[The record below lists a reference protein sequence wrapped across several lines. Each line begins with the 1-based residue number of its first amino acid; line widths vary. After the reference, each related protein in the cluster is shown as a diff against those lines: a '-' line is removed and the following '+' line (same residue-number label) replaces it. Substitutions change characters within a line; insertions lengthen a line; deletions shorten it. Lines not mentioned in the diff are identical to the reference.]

1 MKSIDN
7 KKAQNLDGTGLDVAN
22 LRKVNMSNLTQNFVN
37 PNNQPLVIGEF
48 SIRQDE
54 DGRYSLADLHK
65 ASGALKKHQPTN
77 FLRVEQTR
85 ELITEIE
92 NSSNLQSL
100 DIDHSSNMRSAVK
113 VINGGNNRGT
123 YVVKELVYSYAMWIS
138 AKFHLMVIRAYD
150 SMVMK
155 ILGSKSEQVLI
166 TDKTTKKERVPL
178 KDAVNMLVGKAQ
190 FLNYSDAYK
199 LIHHRF
205 DVDHIEDI
213 PQDQIPAAVEY
224 VHHLIGE
231 YIPKVERIDPEQK
244 SLELLA
250 ADTTNKVMD
259 YFHAL
264 HSEIKR
270 LKGTSPEYPNFDKET
285 IVQAV
290 VTRMVDS
297 SRMLLTFDGRTGKPN
312 VSFIP
317 SSSWILSSDNIAKII
332 GDPCGPKKELLPDIV
347 QAAMSRLVK

>member
-1 MKSIDN
+1 
-7 KKAQNLDGTGLDVAN
+7 
-22 LRKVNMSNLTQNFVN
+22 MSNLTQNLVN
-37 PNNQPLVIGEF
+37 PNNQPLVIGDF

-54 DGRYSLADLHK
+54 DGRYCLNDLHK
-65 ASGALKKHQPTN
+65 ASGGLEKHKPTRFIRNQQTQALI
-77 FLRVEQTR
+77 V
-85 ELITEIE
+85 EIE
-92 NSSNLQSL
+92 QGANLHLDHLDDIQVCKGGITPLDERPNMVFAIKTFHGGINS
-100 DIDHSSNMRSAVK
+100 
-113 VINGGNNRGT
+113 GT

-150 SMVMK
+150 AMMMK
-155 ILGSKSEQVLI
+155 LLGNKSEHVLI
-166 TDKTTKKERVPL
+166 VDKTTKKERVPL